1 MSSTLAPSDTVL
13 VVGGGISGLTAA
25 LEIAEYGVDVVL
37 VEKNPSLGGRVAQL
51 YRYFPKL
58 CRPSCGFEI
67 NLRRLRANR
76 RIQVMTLAQVVAVSG
91 EPGNYNATVQVQ
103 PRYVN
108 SNCTVCG
115 ECEKAVDTLI
125 DNPHDYNQS
134 KMKAAYLPHNM
145 AYPQRYVID
154 PSIVDTE
161 EATACKSSLQV

>member
-13 VVGGGISGLTAA
+13 VVGGGISGLTSA

-76 RIQVMTLAQVVAVSG
+76 RIQIMTLAQVVAVSG

-103 PRYVN
+103 PSLRQLQLYCLWRVRESSRYF
-108 SNCTVCG
+108 
-115 ECEKAVDTLI
+115 D
-125 DNPHDYNQS
+125 
-134 KMKAAYLPHNM
+134 
-145 AYPQRYVID
+145 
-154 PSIVDTE
+154 
-161 EATACKSSLQV
+161 